1 MTSKLKVDLF
11 SDTMTQPSPE
21 MRRAIGD
28 AEVGDEQRGEDPT
41 VNLLQDMVAEL
52 LGKEA
57 GLFLPS
63 GTMCNQISFALHCRP
78 GDEILMDET
87 AHPLNF
93 EAGGPAAMAS
103 ALVRPIRGERGIF
116 SARQVTDGICP
127 PDRHNPRTRV
137 VSVEQTTNIAGGACW
152 PLETIHEV
160 CAAGREA
167 GLALHLDGARL
178 LNAAVATGVEARAFA
193 APFDSAWIDMS
204 KGLGAPVGAVLA
216 GSREFIDRAWVLKQ
230 RFGGAMRQAGI
241 IAAAGVF
248 ALNHN
253 VKRLAD
259 DHANAARLAQGL
271 AKLTGV
277 ALDPDS
283 VETNIVVFAM
293 KPGSVTAAEF
303 GERMLS
309 EHGVRFSQISPTQ
322 LRAVTHLDID
332 SNDIEVALEAARR
345 VLSAG

>member
-1 MTSKLKVDLF
+1 MTNKIAVDLF
-11 SDTMTQPSPE
+11 SDTMTRPSPG

-41 VNLLQDMVAEL
+41 VNLLQELVAEL

-57 GLFLPS
+57 ALFLPS

-78 GDEILMDET
+78 GDEILMHET

-103 ALVRPIRGERGIF
+103 AVIHPLRGPKGIF
-116 SARQVTDGICP
+116 TAEQVARAIRY

-152 PLETIHEV
+152 PLETITEV
-160 CAAGREA
+160 CATARDA

-178 LNAAVATGVEARAFA
+178 LNAVVAKDVSAAEYA
-193 APFDSAWIDMS
+193 APFDSSWIDMS

-216 GSREFIDRAWVLKQ
+216 GTEDFIAEAWVLKQ

-241 IAAAGVF
+241 IAAGGVY
-248 ALNHN
+248 ALRNN
-253 VKRLAD
+253 VDRLAD
-259 DHANAARLAQGL
+259 DHANASRLAHGL
-271 AKLTGV
+271 AELPGIE
-277 ALDPDS
+277 LDPDS
-283 VETNIVVFAM
+283 VETNIIVFAM
-293 KPGSVTAAEF
+293 SSGAPSAAEF
-303 GERMLS
+303 ADRMHS
-309 EHGVRFSQISPTQ
+309 EHGVRFSQITETQ
-322 LRAVTHLDID
+322 LRAVTHLDVSAEDID
-332 SNDIEVALEAARR
+332 TALDAARK
-345 VLSAG
+345 VLN